1 MSLAAQVAAG
11 VAAAFAGLGDL
22 VQAVTLRRSTLG
34 GYDANGSTVAETTAD
49 YPFQGAVT
57 KRETT
62 VEGGISRTV
71 LTVALKPGGVEPVPG
86 DHLVIGDGMWRVM
99 EVDALKP
106 ADVAL
111 AFTVKAE

>member
-1 MSLAAQVAAG
+1 VSLAAQVAAG
-11 VAAAFAGLGDL
+11 VTAAFAGLGDL
-22 VQAVTLRRSTLG
+22 VQTVTLRRSTLG

-86 DHLVIGDGMWRVM
+86 DHLVIGTETVRVM
-99 EVDALKP
+99 AVEAIQP
-106 ADVAL
+106 GAEAL